1 MVKISL
7 YIYSSD
13 SFSISILHRFSF
25 LNDKTL
31 FRINISKLNRLFNE
45 TFIVGKN
52 RIYFLIISLYKYGE
66 SLTVFELFLDII
78 ILANSCNVLL
88 TFRYTY

>member
-1 MVKISL
+1 MTRHL
-7 YIYSSD
+7 ELIYLN
-13 SFSISILHRFSF
+13 IL
-25 LNDKTL
+25 NT
-31 FRINISKLNRLFNE
+31 LFNE

-52 RIYFLIISLYKYGE
+52 RIYFLIIFLLLYKYGE